1 MRAPLPTTD
10 ALFAQEVE
18 QKMSNLLAGFG
29 AVQSFLDRT
38 NIAPR
43 RSLQLLNFSRRIRVR
58 IRPAWVRRFELRCD
72 AGPPLGAPPA
82 IWAAIRKQSGLA
94 EKMILPGDRDR
105 LGCVTQI
112 RVRATCQRDE
122 FSLCTSKFESDHPSH
137 AVGLADVAKC
147 NSVLSVSLLFI
158 GDDRLSVRCL
168 PHRICTKSALCRW
181 RPMPADPASVP
192 TMAGRANRATCS
204 RTFSGTAPTW
214 ASSSETKPRP
224 MPTAIA
230 QDCHPSAAVR

>member
-1 MRAPLPTTD
+1 MSPRPYWKGYLKLSLVSENEQSSGLVLAPCNHSWIEP
-10 ALFAQEVE
+10 
-18 QKMSNLLAGFG
+18 
-29 AVQSFLDRT
+29 

-72 AGPPLGAPPA
+72 AGSPLGAPPA

-94 EKMILPGDRDR
+94 EKIILPGDRDR

-147 NSVLSVSLLFI
+147 NSVLSVSL
-158 GDDRLSVRCL
+158 
-168 PHRICTKSALCRW
+168 
-181 RPMPADPASVP
+181 
-192 TMAGRANRATCS
+192 
-204 RTFSGTAPTW
+204 
-214 ASSSETKPRP
+214 
-224 MPTAIA
+224 
-230 QDCHPSAAVR
+230 HPSPPRT